1 MKIAKTKL
9 KQIIKEEIEAALKEG
24 AGLDENVFGRTLA
37 RLGKRLGGR
46 RVSRKPGLTP
56 EPIEG
61 DPFEK
66 AVPKNQKML
75 YQSVMGAVET
85 MVGQELEKVKKEMSN
100 SRDMVLDLQ
109 DMTPTKQEFQDLEK
123 RVARLEVNPEI
134 ADELEKQSP
143 KTDSTPS
150 EDELRG
156 YELPKIEV

>member
-1 MKIAKTKL
+1 MKISKTNL

-46 RVSRKPGLTP
+46 RVSRTPGLTP

-61 DPFEK
+61 DPFEM

-85 MVGQELEKVKKEMSN
+85 MVGQELEKLKNEVPSGEAFN
-100 SRDMVLDLQ
+100 RIIQELD
-109 DMTPTKQEFQDLEK
+109 DRIKALEEG
-123 RVARLEVNPEI
+123 R
-134 ADELEKQSP
+134 
-143 KTDSTPS
+143 
-150 EDELRG
+150 
-156 YELPKIEV
+156 

>member
-24 AGLDENVFGRTLA
+24 AALDENVFGRALA

-61 DPFEK
+61 DPFER

-85 MVGQELEKVKKEMSN
+85 MVGQELEKIKKEMSN

-109 DMTPTKQEFQDLEK
+109 DMTPTKQEFQDLEQ
-123 RVARLEVNPEI
+123 RVVRLEAGPENV
-134 ADELEKQSP
+134 DELERQPP
-143 KTDSTPS
+143 KTDRAPS
-150 EDELRG
+150 EDELRDFK
-156 YELPKIEV
+156 L